1 MSDRAHAAGGLV
13 ELTSLEGWGTSLRV
27 RFPYAQVEAPTGGQP
42 LRVLVVDPQPLVRAG
57 VVRLLAQAGLNI
69 VIVGEAEA
77 AAQAL
82 SIQEVLSADVVVV
95 SLSVGDEGQAD
106 GVGLTEQ
113 LVAAGHG
120 AVLCLSEP
128 GDDHLVAAALRA
140 GAHGCLD
147 KGVDGPALAQAVV
160 ATGRGQAFL
169 SGNAL
174 RSLHRGLREDH
185 PAALTARELEVRALL
200 ETGLPDKQIAQQLM
214 ISVKTV
220 EKHVSSVLR
229 KAGAHNRTE
238 LVALARRR

>member
-1 MSDRAHAAGGLV
+1 V

-27 RFPYAQVEAPTGGQP
+27 RFPYAQVEVPTGGQP

-106 GVGLTEQ
+106 GVGLTER

-229 KAGAHNRTE
+229 KSGAHNRTE